1 MKQTRLLEIIREEI
15 AGALT
20 EAGLGDQIASL
31 QKTKDAFEKQKAPIT
46 KKEADI
52 SKKIADLEKKQAD
65 AEVKAG
71 STLEEGEKQSKYK
84 QLAEKYQLDE
94 DTIMEMASI
103 SQTKNALTRLGDK
116 TGYDLVKDVEQETLD
131 QFKKDPLIKSGRL
144 ARNLNPDEYPNK
156 KERTIGFGA
165 EFSKNFKKKAGIK
178 IEDLNTDIEIRWGKK
193 FPGSSPF
200 KSSDFATNTSEKEAA
215 AQVFS
220 LEKGQRGRKADPN
233 KAEKP
238 TSTGKK
244 GRPAGE
250 PKAEK
255 TATLTPGDDG
265 FDDVSYSDDEES
277 AEAAKAAGSDETAKE
292 LGKIAYS
299 KKLTPEEETQY
310 ETALKGIKAKI
321 KRIEDGEERPDDRE
335 ILSKTYRNS
344 DIKRL
349 FKAKGLDLD
358 NMLKG
363 IIG

>member
-1 MKQTRLLEIIREEI
+1 MKHTRLLEIIREEI

-103 SQTKNALTRLGDK
+103 SQTKNALVRLGDA
-116 TGYDLVKDVEQETLD
+116 TNFELVKGVEQETLD
-131 QFKKDPLIKSGRL
+131 QFKKNPRNIEGRL
-144 ARNLNPDEYPNK
+144 ARELEPNEYPNK
-156 KERTIGFGA
+156 QPSKKTGERTIGFGA

-215 AQVFS
+215 AQIFS
-220 LEKGQRGRKADPN
+220 LEKGTQGRKPNPN
-233 KAEKP
+233 KPEKP
-238 TSTGKK
+238 ASTGKK

-255 TATLTPGDDG
+255 VATRTPGDDG

-292 LGKIAYS
+292 LGNISSRKDKVVKAYQELQPQVKDKIDQAKAGDKESANWLKDKWTPILKAYN
-299 KKLTPEEETQY
+299 
-310 ETALKGIKAKI
+310 KAKEVKI
-321 KRIEDGEERPDDRE
+321 
-335 ILSKTYRNS
+335 
-344 DIKRL
+344 
-349 FKAKGLDLD
+349 
-358 NMLKG
+358 
-363 IIG
+363 

>member
-1 MKQTRLLEIIREEI
+1 MKHTRLLEIIREEI

-31 QKTKDAFEKQKAPIT
+31 QKTK
-46 KKEADI
+46 
-52 SKKIADLEKKQAD
+52 D

-103 SQTKNALTRLGDK
+103 SQTKNALVRLGDA
-116 TGYDLVKDVEQETLD
+116 TNFELVKGVEQETLD
-131 QFKKDPLIKSGRL
+131 QFKKNPRNIEGRL
-144 ARNLNPDEYPNK
+144 ARELEPNEYPNK
-156 KERTIGFGA
+156 QPSKKTGERTVGFGA
-165 EFSKNFKKKAGIK
+165 EFSKNFKKKAGFK

-233 KAEKP
+233 KEEKP
-238 TSTGKK
+238 ASTGKK

-255 TATLTPGDDG
+255 IATRTPGDDG

-292 LGKIAYS
+292 LGKEADIS
-299 KKLTPEEETQY
+299 K
-310 ETALKGIKAKI
+310 
-321 KRIEDGEERPDDRE
+321 
-335 ILSKTYRNS
+335 NS
-344 DIKRL
+344 DFDRIR
-349 FKAKGLDLD
+349 KGLQNKRKNSKEGVLSPEDMKLAI
-358 NMLKG
+358 N
-363 IIG
+363 IINTAKDKYKFNTTQVDSLRADIGL